1 MLYIYEIW
9 LGDQMVGDSGD
20 EIFNDKISAE
30 MDSEYLLGYLMEEY
44 NRPEDDFEIVMYEKE
59 EPSNPPSE
67 NTGKYYIICNK
78 FAKERKE

>member
-67 NTGKYYIICNK
+67 NKGKYYIICNK

>member
-44 NRPEDDFEIVMYEKE
+44 HRPEEDFEIVMYEKE
-59 EPSNPPSE
+59 EPSKPPVEKNE
-67 NTGKYYIICNK
+67 NYYIVCNAFK
-78 FAKERKE
+78 KEKK